1 MILGAWGELMENSP
15 TDDLNKNKASKVAWA
30 AMKLVN
36 AGVMPTVQKVR
47 DQIGGSPN
55 VRGPQLKAWKN
66 SPEGQ
71 AALQA
76 LNNQEYSCHLDTDI
90 AIDKA
95 ILSAL
100 APLRA
105 KLRAEGQ
112 QAAET
117 IEAEKETQIEQL
129 QAQLTAKV
137 SALKTTRAELSGQ
150 QEALQLINADHTG
163 ALKTIEEQKEDLVRA
178 EERIGAL
185 EQQLNESNALKSAAQ
200 TQAHRERERLERT
213 RDGHLEQLHNLQREH
228 GLAIANKEHAID
240 RAREAQQ
247 ACEQRIVDLEKSYAA
262 TSQERDTLKNQSLPQ
277 LQAQVDILDK
287 KLSLSQSAY
296 TDLQQ
301 DRERCDAKNAELR
314 ITNQNL
320 LEHRNSDQKSIEALE
335 ARLTA
340 MEKELSVAKASIV
353 DKDLQMKALTDKL
366 IGKAK

>member
-1 MILGAWGELMENSP
+1 MENSL

-71 AALQA
+71 AALQV
-76 LNNQEYSCHLDTDI
+76 LKNLEYSCDLDTDD

-100 APLRA
+100 SPLRMQ
-105 KLRAEGQ
+105 LRAEGL
-112 QAAET
+112 QAAEA
-117 IEAEKETQIEQL
+117 IEAEKEAQIEQL
-129 QAQLTAKV
+129 QAQLTLKE
-137 SALKTTRAELSGQ
+137 SALKATQAELANR
-150 QEALQLINADHTG
+150 QEALQLTSANHAG
-163 ALKTIEEQKEDLVRA
+163 ALRTIEEQKERLVRS
-178 EERIGAL
+178 EERIGVL
-185 EQQLNESNALKSAAQ
+185 EQQLNESNALKNAAQ
-200 TQAHRERERLERT
+200 AQAQSERERLERT
-213 RDGHLEQLHNLQREH
+213 RDGHLEQLNNLQREH
-228 GLAIANKEHAID
+228 SMAIANKEQAID

-247 ACEQRIVDLEKSYAA
+247 ASEQRIVDLEKSYAA
-262 TSQERDTLKNQSLPQ
+262 TSQERDTLKNQSVPQ
-277 LQAQVDILDK
+277 LHSQIDILDK
-287 KLSLSQSAY
+287 NLSLSQSAY

-320 LEHRNSDQKSIEALE
+320 LEHRKSDQKSITVLE
-335 ARLTA
+335 ARLAA
-340 MEKELSVAKASIV
+340 MEEELSATKASMV
-353 DKDLQMKALTDKL
+353 GKDLQMKALTDKL